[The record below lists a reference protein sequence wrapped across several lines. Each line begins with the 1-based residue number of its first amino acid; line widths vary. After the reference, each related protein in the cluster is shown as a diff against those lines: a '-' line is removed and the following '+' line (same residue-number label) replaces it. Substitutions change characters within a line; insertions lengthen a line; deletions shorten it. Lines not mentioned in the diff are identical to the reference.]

1 MWVFER
7 DAVSIHGRLDAHA
20 ERLRASRAEAI
31 AEAGLPTDL
40 ASVETS
46 VWKRLTPGR
55 NPWPQVAEFDARVA
69 A

>member
-1 MWVFER
+1 MHPR
-7 DAVSIHGRLDAHA
+7 PGSTPTPSGCARRG
-20 ERLRASRAEAI
+20 AEAI
-31 AEAGLPTDL
+31 AEAGLPADL
-40 ASVETS
+40 VSVETS